1 MIANFFSKCDT
12 KIFISNLGEVQIE
25 TIETQPVQ
33 MVDRNRRAVIVA
45 VMMSKS

>member
-1 MIANFFSKCDT
+1 MSTKFFSTCDT
-12 KIFISNLGEVQIE
+12 KTFISNLGEVQME
-25 TIETQPVQ
+25 TIETRLVQ